1 MNIYIFGG
9 DIYIFWLL
17 YLFYFEEEKRKTAAH
32 HCGRK
37 QIFPKQVCPKDQ
49 SYD

>member
-1 MNIYIFGG
+1 MCVCIYMYIFL
-9 DIYIFWLL
+9 YI
-17 YLFYFEEEKRKTAAH
+17 FYFEEEEKTAAH